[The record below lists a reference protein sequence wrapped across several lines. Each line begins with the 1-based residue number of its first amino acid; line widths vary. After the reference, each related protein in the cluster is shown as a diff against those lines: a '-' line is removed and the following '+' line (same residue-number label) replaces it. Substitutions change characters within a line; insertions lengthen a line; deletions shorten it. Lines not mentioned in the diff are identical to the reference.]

1 MAREEGT
8 ENLREV
14 LEQTILEE
22 DNKLFDEDI
31 GDERNAIAKNLVDF
45 YKLKLE
51 EDKLAQEHDLKMK
64 EILSKESLSKKE
76 MGNKERELDL
86 KMKEILSK
94 ESLSKKE
101 MSNKERELD
110 LKMREILSREN
121 LSEKEMSH
129 KKRELDIREREL
141 ELSKA
146 NSKMEF
152 IKSGLTLVAWA
163 GLSIGVMVFES
174 NGGAILSKA
183 FPGIFP
189 KTKI

>member
-14 LEQTILEE
+14 LEQTIIEE

-51 EDKLAQEHDLKMK
+51 EDKLTQ
-64 EILSKESLSKKE
+64 
-76 MGNKERELDL
+76 ERE
-86 KMKEILSK
+86 I
-94 ESLSKKE
+94 
-101 MSNKERELD
+101 
-110 LKMREILSREN
+110 KMREILSRES

-129 KKRELDIREREL
+129 KERELDIREREL
-141 ELSKA
+141 ELSKS
-146 NSKMEF
+146 NSKMEL
-152 IKSGLTLVAWA
+152 IKSGLTLAAWA

>member
-51 EDKLAQEHDLKMK
+51 EDKLAQEH
-64 EILSKESLSKKE
+64 EI
-76 MGNKERELDL
+76 
-86 KMKEILSK
+86 
-94 ESLSKKE
+94 
-101 MSNKERELD
+101 
-110 LKMREILSREN
+110 KMREILSKEN

-129 KKRELDIREREL
+129 KERELDIREREL
-141 ELSKA
+141 ELSKS
-146 NSKMEF
+146 NSKMEL
-152 IKSGLTLVAWA
+152 IKSGLTLAAWA

>member
-14 LEQTILEE
+14 LEQTIIEE
-22 DNKLFDEDI
+22 DDKLFEENI

-51 EDKLAQEHDLKMK
+51 EDKLAQEHEIKMK
-64 EILSKESLSKKE
+64 
-76 MGNKERELDL
+76 
-86 KMKEILSK
+86 
-94 ESLSKKE
+94 
-101 MSNKERELD
+101 
-110 LKMREILSREN
+110 EILSREN

-129 KKRELDIREREL
+129 KERELDIREREL
-141 ELSKA
+141 ELSKS
-146 NSKMEF
+146 NSKMEL
-152 IKSGLTLVAWA
+152 IKSGLTLAAWA

-174 NGGAILSKA
+174 NGGEILSKA

>member
-22 DNKLFDEDI
+22 DNKLFDEKI
-31 GDERNAIAKNLVDF
+31 GDERNAIADNLVNF

-64 EILSKESLSKKE
+64 EMSH
-76 MGNKERELDL
+76 KEREL
-86 KMKEILSK
+86 E
-94 ESLSKKE
+94 
-101 MSNKERELD
+101 
-110 LKMREILSREN
+110 
-121 LSEKEMSH
+121 
-129 KKRELDIREREL
+129 IREREL
-141 ELSKA
+141 EQSKT
-146 NSKMEF
+146 NSKLEL
-152 IKSGLTLVAWA
+152 IKSGVTLAAWA
-163 GLSIGVMVFES
+163 GLSIGVMVFEG

>member
-14 LEQTILEE
+14 LEQTIIEE
-22 DNKLFDEDI
+22 DNKLFDEKI
-31 GDERNAIAKNLVDF
+31 GDERNAIADNLVDF

-51 EDKLAQEHDLKMK
+51 EDKLAQEYDLKMK
-64 EILSKESLSKKE
+64 EIRSK
-76 MGNKERELDL
+76 
-86 KMKEILSK
+86 
-94 ESLSKKE
+94 
-101 MSNKERELD
+101 
-110 LKMREILSREN
+110 EN

-129 KKRELDIREREL
+129 KERELDIREREL

-146 NSKMEF
+146 NSKMEL
-152 IKSGLTLVAWA
+152 IKSGITLVAWA

>member
-14 LEQTILEE
+14 LEQTIIEE
-22 DNKLFDEDI
+22 DNKLFDEKI
-31 GDERNAIAKNLVDF
+31 GDERNAIADNLVDF

-51 EDKLAQEHDLKMK
+51 EDKLAQEYDLKMK
-64 EILSKESLSKKE
+64 EILSKESLSA
-76 MGNKERELDL
+76 
-86 KMKEILSK
+86 
-94 ESLSKKE
+94 
-101 MSNKERELD
+101 
-110 LKMREILSREN
+110 
-121 LSEKEMSH
+121 KEMSH
-129 KKRELDIREREL
+129 KERELDIREREL
-141 ELSKA
+141 ELSKS
-146 NSKMEF
+146 NSKMEL
-152 IKSGLTLVAWA
+152 IKSGITLVAWA

>member
-14 LEQTILEE
+14 LEQTIIEE
-22 DNKLFDEDI
+22 DDKLFEENI

-51 EDKLAQEHDLKMK
+51 EDKLAQEHEIKMK
-64 EILSKESLSKKE
+64 EILSRES
-76 MGNKERELDL
+76 
-86 KMKEILSK
+86 
-94 ESLSKKE
+94 
-101 MSNKERELD
+101 
-110 LKMREILSREN
+110 

-129 KKRELDIREREL
+129 KERELDIREREL
-141 ELSKA
+141 ELSKS
-146 NSKMEF
+146 NSKMEL
-152 IKSGLTLVAWA
+152 IKSGLTLAAWA

>member
-14 LEQTILEE
+14 LEQTIIEE
-22 DNKLFDEDI
+22 DNKLFDEKI
-31 GDERNAIAKNLVDF
+31 GDERNAIAGNLVDF

-51 EDKLAQEHDLKMK
+51 EDKLAQEYDLKMK
-64 EILSKESLSKKE
+64 EILSKESLS
-76 MGNKERELDL
+76 
-86 KMKEILSK
+86 
-94 ESLSKKE
+94 
-101 MSNKERELD
+101 
-110 LKMREILSREN
+110 
-121 LSEKEMSH
+121 EKEMSH
-129 KKRELDIREREL
+129 KERELDIREREL
-141 ELSKA
+141 EQSKT
-146 NSKMEF
+146 NSKMEL
-152 IKSGLTLVAWA
+152 IKSGLTLAAWA

>member
-8 ENLREV
+8 ENLRDV

-22 DNKLFDEDI
+22 DNKLFDEKI
-31 GDERNAIAKNLVDF
+31 GDERNSIAANLVDF

-51 EDKLAQEHDLKMK
+51 EDKLSSDHEIKM
-64 EILSKESLSKKE
+64 
-76 MGNKERELDL
+76 
-86 KMKEILSK
+86 
-94 ESLSKKE
+94 KE

-110 LKMREILSREN
+110 
-121 LSEKEMSH
+121 
-129 KKRELDIREREL
+129 IREREL
-141 ELSKA
+141 EQSKA
-146 NSKMEF
+146 NSKMEM
-152 IKSGLTLVAWA
+152 IKSGLTLAAWT
-163 GLSIGVMVFES
+163 GLSVGVMIFEG

>member
-14 LEQTILEE
+14 LEQTIIEE
-22 DNKLFDEDI
+22 DNKLFDEEI
-31 GDERNAIAKNLVDF
+31 GAGRNAIADNFVDF

-51 EDKLAQEHDLKMK
+51 EDKLAQEYDLKMK
-64 EILSKESLSKKE
+64 EILSKE
-76 MGNKERELDL
+76 N
-86 KMKEILSK
+86 
-94 ESLSKKE
+94 LSKKE
-101 MSNKERELD
+101 MSHKE
-110 LKMREILSREN
+110 
-121 LSEKEMSH
+121 
-129 KKRELDIREREL
+129 RELDIREREL

-146 NSKMEF
+146 NSKMEL
-152 IKSGLTLVAWA
+152 IKSGITLVAWA

>member
-22 DNKLFDEDI
+22 DNKLFDEKI
-31 GDERNAIAKNLVDF
+31 GDERNAIADNLVNF

-51 EDKLAQEHDLKMK
+51 EDKLTQERDIKMK
-64 EILSKESLSKKE
+64 EFDH
-76 MGNKERELDL
+76 KEREL
-86 KMKEILSK
+86 
-94 ESLSKKE
+94 
-101 MSNKERELD
+101 N
-110 LKMREILSREN
+110 
-121 LSEKEMSH
+121 
-129 KKRELDIREREL
+129 IREREL
-141 ELSKA
+141 EQSKT
-146 NSKMEF
+146 NSKLEL
-152 IKSGLTLVAWA
+152 IKSGVTLAAWA
-163 GLSIGVMVFES
+163 GLSIGVMVFEG

>member
-22 DNKLFDEDI
+22 DYKLFDEKI
-31 GDERNAIAKNLVDF
+31 GGERNAIADNLVNF

-64 EILSKESLSKKE
+64 E
-76 MGNKERELDL
+76 
-86 KMKEILSK
+86 
-94 ESLSKKE
+94 
-101 MSNKERELD
+101 
-110 LKMREILSREN
+110 
-121 LSEKEMSH
+121 MSH
-129 KKRELDIREREL
+129 KERELDIREKEL
-141 ELSKA
+141 EQSKT
-146 NSKMEF
+146 NSKLEL
-152 IKSGLTLVAWA
+152 IKSGVTLAAWA
-163 GLSIGVMVFES
+163 GLSIGVIVFES

-189 KTKI
+189 KTKL

>member
-22 DNKLFDEDI
+22 DNKLFDEKI
-31 GDERNAIAKNLVDF
+31 GDERNAIADNLVDF

-51 EDKLAQEHDLKMK
+51 EDKLTQEHDLKMK
-64 EILSKESLSKKE
+64 EF
-76 MGNKERELDL
+76 
-86 KMKEILSK
+86 
-94 ESLSKKE
+94 
-101 MSNKERELD
+101 
-110 LKMREILSREN
+110 
-121 LSEKEMSH
+121 SH
-129 KKRELDIREREL
+129 KERELDIREREL
-141 ELSKA
+141 EQSKT
-146 NSKMEF
+146 NSKLEL
-152 IKSGLTLVAWA
+152 IKSGVTLAAWA
-163 GLSIGVMVFES
+163 GLSIGVMVFEG

>member
-14 LEQTILEE
+14 LEQTIIEE
-22 DNKLFDEDI
+22 DNKLFDEKI
-31 GDERNAIAKNLVDF
+31 GDERNAIADNLVDF

-51 EDKLAQEHDLKMK
+51 EDKLAQEYDLKMK
-64 EILSKESLSKKE
+64 EILSKESLSA
-76 MGNKERELDL
+76 
-86 KMKEILSK
+86 
-94 ESLSKKE
+94 
-101 MSNKERELD
+101 
-110 LKMREILSREN
+110 
-121 LSEKEMSH
+121 KEMSH
-129 KKRELDIREREL
+129 KERELDIREREL

-146 NSKMEF
+146 NSNMEL
-152 IKSGLTLVAWA
+152 IKSGITLVAWA

>member
-76 MGNKERELDL
+76 M
-86 KMKEILSK
+86 
-94 ESLSKKE
+94 
-101 MSNKERELD
+101 
-110 LKMREILSREN
+110 
-121 LSEKEMSH
+121 SH
-129 KKRELDIREREL
+129 KERELDIREREL

>member
-14 LEQTILEE
+14 LEQTIIEE
-22 DNKLFDEDI
+22 DNKLFDENI

-51 EDKLAQEHDLKMK
+51 EDKLAQER
-64 EILSKESLSKKE
+64 EI
-76 MGNKERELDL
+76 
-86 KMKEILSK
+86 
-94 ESLSKKE
+94 
-101 MSNKERELD
+101 
-110 LKMREILSREN
+110 KMREILSRES

-129 KKRELDIREREL
+129 KERELDIREREL
-141 ELSKA
+141 EQSKT
-146 NSKMEF
+146 NSKLEL
-152 IKSGLTLVAWA
+152 IKSGVTLVAWA

>member
-14 LEQTILEE
+14 LEQTIIEE

-51 EDKLAQEHDLKMK
+51 EDKLAQEREIKMK
-64 EILSKESLSKKE
+64 
-76 MGNKERELDL
+76 
-86 KMKEILSK
+86 
-94 ESLSKKE
+94 
-101 MSNKERELD
+101 
-110 LKMREILSREN
+110 EILSREN

-129 KKRELDIREREL
+129 KERELDIREREL
-141 ELSKA
+141 ELSKS
-146 NSKMEF
+146 NSKMEL
-152 IKSGLTLVAWA
+152 IKSGLTLAAWA

>member
-14 LEQTILEE
+14 LEQTIIEE
-22 DNKLFDEDI
+22 DNKLFDEEI
-31 GDERNAIAKNLVDF
+31 GDERNAIADNLVDF

-51 EDKLAQEHDLKMK
+51 EDKLAQEYDLKMK
-64 EILSKESLSKKE
+64 EILSKE
-76 MGNKERELDL
+76 
-86 KMKEILSK
+86 
-94 ESLSKKE
+94 
-101 MSNKERELD
+101 
-110 LKMREILSREN
+110 N
-121 LSEKEMSH
+121 LSEKEMSR
-129 KKRELDIREREL
+129 KERELDIREREL

-146 NSKMEF
+146 NSKMEL
-152 IKSGLTLVAWA
+152 IKSGITLVAWA

>member
-51 EDKLAQEHDLKMK
+51 EDKLAQEH
-64 EILSKESLSKKE
+64 EI
-76 MGNKERELDL
+76 
-86 KMKEILSK
+86 
-94 ESLSKKE
+94 
-101 MSNKERELD
+101 
-110 LKMREILSREN
+110 KMREILSREN

-129 KKRELDIREREL
+129 KEQELDIREREL
-141 ELSKA
+141 KLSKS
-146 NSKMEF
+146 NSKMEL
-152 IKSGLTLVAWA
+152 IKSGLTLAAWA

>member
-51 EDKLAQEHDLKMK
+51 EDKLAQEH
-64 EILSKESLSKKE
+64 EI
-76 MGNKERELDL
+76 
-86 KMKEILSK
+86 
-94 ESLSKKE
+94 
-101 MSNKERELD
+101 
-110 LKMREILSREN
+110 KMREILSREN

-146 NSKMEF
+146 NSKMEL
-152 IKSGLTLVAWA
+152 IKSGVTLVAWA

>member
-14 LEQTILEE
+14 LEQTIIEE
-22 DNKLFDEDI
+22 DNKLFDENI

-51 EDKLAQEHDLKMK
+51 EDKIAQER
-64 EILSKESLSKKE
+64 EI
-76 MGNKERELDL
+76 
-86 KMKEILSK
+86 
-94 ESLSKKE
+94 
-101 MSNKERELD
+101 
-110 LKMREILSREN
+110 KMREILSRES

-129 KKRELDIREREL
+129 KERELDIREREL
-141 ELSKA
+141 ELSKS
-146 NSKMEF
+146 NSKMEL
-152 IKSGLTLVAWA
+152 IKSGLTLAAWA

>member
-14 LEQTILEE
+14 LEQTIIEE
-22 DNKLFDEDI
+22 DNKLFDEKI
-31 GDERNAIAKNLVDF
+31 GDERNAIADNLVDF

-51 EDKLAQEHDLKMK
+51 EDKLAQEYDLKMK
-64 EILSKESLSKKE
+64 EILSKE
-76 MGNKERELDL
+76 
-86 KMKEILSK
+86 
-94 ESLSKKE
+94 
-101 MSNKERELD
+101 
-110 LKMREILSREN
+110 N

-129 KKRELDIREREL
+129 KERELDIREREL
-141 ELSKA
+141 ELSKS
-146 NSKMEF
+146 NSKMEL
-152 IKSGLTLVAWA
+152 IKSGITLVAWA

>member
-8 ENLREV
+8 ENLRDV
-14 LEQTILEE
+14 LEQTIIEE
-22 DNKLFDEDI
+22 DNKLFDEKI
-31 GDERNAIAKNLVDF
+31 GDERNAIADNFVDF

-51 EDKLAQEHDLKMK
+51 EDKLAQEYDLKMK
-64 EILSKESLSKKE
+64 EILSKESLSA
-76 MGNKERELDL
+76 
-86 KMKEILSK
+86 
-94 ESLSKKE
+94 
-101 MSNKERELD
+101 
-110 LKMREILSREN
+110 
-121 LSEKEMSH
+121 KEMSH
-129 KKRELDIREREL
+129 KERELDIREREL

-146 NSKMEF
+146 NSKMEL
-152 IKSGLTLVAWA
+152 IKSGITLAAWA

>member
-14 LEQTILEE
+14 LEQTIIEE

-51 EDKLAQEHDLKMK
+51 EDKLAQEYDLKMK
-64 EILSKESLSKKE
+64 EILSKESLS
-76 MGNKERELDL
+76 
-86 KMKEILSK
+86 
-94 ESLSKKE
+94 
-101 MSNKERELD
+101 
-110 LKMREILSREN
+110 
-121 LSEKEMSH
+121 EKEMSH
-129 KKRELDIREREL
+129 KERELDIREREL
-141 ELSKA
+141 ELSKS
-146 NSKMEF
+146 NSKMEL
-152 IKSGLTLVAWA
+152 IKSGLTLAAWA